1 MNMTNSTSCIV
12 QPFAHKTELY
22 IASSISYGLGLLGC
36 GFLIKNIMIEFS
48 EANAN
53 KRTVFSLMKAWLE
66 FLVSEKCI
74 HI

>member
-1 MNMTNSTSCIV
+1 MNSTNSTSCLV

-22 IASSISYGLGLLGC
+22 VASSISYGLGLLGC
-36 GFLIKNIMIEFS
+36 GFLIRNILIEFS

-66 FLVSEKCI
+66 FLVSDE
-74 HI
+74 HL